1 MLQGHGPEQRVAG
14 RLEHGSA
21 VDHAESVAAVLDRRM
36 RGEDTR
42 CPGSALQC
50 HPYRIATR
58 CGDVAPMGV
67 LDGKHFVANER
78 FGSSHEILHVLGVG
92 QVDRHADTPSR
103 PTDRSIAR

>member
-1 MLQGHGPEQRVAG
+1 
-14 RLEHGSA
+14 
-21 VDHAESVAAVLDRRM
+21 
-36 RGEDTR
+36 
-42 CPGSALQC
+42 
-50 HPYRIATR
+50 
-58 CGDVAPMGV
+58 MGV